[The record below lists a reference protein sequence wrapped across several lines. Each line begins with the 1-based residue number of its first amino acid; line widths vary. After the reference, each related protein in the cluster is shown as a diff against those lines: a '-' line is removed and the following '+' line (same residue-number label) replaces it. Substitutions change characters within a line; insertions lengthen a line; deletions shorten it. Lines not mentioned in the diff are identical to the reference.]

1 MSISAKLQKYF
12 SLTSREA
19 EVAVELM
26 RNISTQ
32 EIASRLG
39 ISRNTLKTH
48 RHRIYGKM
56 GIQRQLELVF
66 IGLKLNSVD
75 ESFFDGDV
83 SSFRTLALAGPMTDG
98 RPIVD
103 GD

>member
-1 MSISAKLQKYF
+1 MSMSAKLQKYF

-19 EVAVELM
+19 EVAIELM
-26 RNISTQ
+26 RNVPTN
-32 EIASRLG
+32 EIATRLG

-66 IGLKLNSVD
+66 IGLKLNSID
-75 ESFFDGDV
+75 ETFFDGDAN
-83 SSFRTLALAGPMTDG
+83 SFSKAVLASASPLNVA
-98 RPIVD
+98 D